1 MKKLRDEELKEKYIK
16 ENKLNEIF
24 TEDLEKEME
33 LLFYKKGEY
42 MCRQGED
49 IEYLLFFVKG
59 KAKVSIN
66 LLNGKSLLICFYYPF
81 MVLGDLEL
89 ATLNKA
95 STDTQIMEDTYC
107 IGLSLSKVR
116 KRLLKDAKFL
126 GYISKSLG
134 DKLERASKNGSIN
147 LLYPLENRL
156 ASYIIATR
164 EEEEENTYIFKE
176 NLTEVAELLG
186 TSYRHLMRTINGLCE
201 KGIMTKMERGSY
213 AIDDE
218 ELKILG
224 EEIYR

>member
-1 MKKLRDEELKEKYIK
+1 MKKLRNEKLKENYIK

-24 TEDLEKEME
+24 TEDLEEEME

-42 MCRQGED
+42 MCRQGEEID
-49 IEYLLFFVKG
+49 YLLFFVKG

-89 ATLNKA
+89 VTVNKA

-107 IGLSLSKVR
+107 IGLSLKKVR
-116 KRLLKDAKFL
+116 ERLLGDAKFL
-126 GYISKSLG
+126 VYISKSLG
-134 DKLERASKNGSIN
+134 EKLERASKNGSIN

-156 ASYIIATR
+156 ASYIIATKGM
-164 EEEEENTYIFKE
+164 EEKNIYSFKE

-186 TSYRHLMRTINGLCE
+186 TSYRHLLRTINSLCE
-201 KGIMTKMERGSY
+201 KGIMSKKEKGSFFI
-213 AIDDE
+213 AE
-218 ELKILG
+218 EKLRVLG
-224 EEIYR
+224 EEVYR